1 MILQG
6 KRVLI
11 AGMSDRR
18 SIGYSIAQ
26 EAQRQ
31 GAEILLT
38 SFGRMMTITQ
48 MTAKKLDPVPEILEM
63 DVTKP
68 ADIANALKET
78 SKRWDRLD
86 GLVHSVA
93 YAPPDALGGNFLH
106 TPWESVATALQ
117 VSAFSFKELA
127 SGFLPLMKEHGGS
140 MVTLDFDN
148 STQAWPKYD
157 WMGVS
162 RAALESVT
170 RYLARDLGRYKIRV
184 NAVCAGPLAT
194 LAASG
199 IPGFKDFEEV
209 WGLRAPLGWN
219 LQDRTP
225 VGRAVVAL
233 LSDYLNM
240 TTGELLHVDGG
251 YHAMGADIPPADY
264 ELASPHPLGPPC
276 RRRGRWSQRRRGST
290 SAHSRCGCL
299 SATTSSGMLVTS
311 PQPPVRICLHP
322 ELRSQGGTVIAG
334 VPGDLC
340 GRRSRQKRPGGV
352 WPGRFH

>member
-1 MILQG
+1 VILKG
-6 KRVLI
+6 KRILI

-18 SIGYSIAQ
+18 SIGYAIAV

-31 GAEILLT
+31 GADLLLT

-48 MTAKKLDPVPEILEM
+48 MTAKKLNPVPDILEM

-68 ADIANALKET
+68 ADIEAAVKET
-78 SKRWDRLD
+78 SKRWDRID

-93 YAPPDALGGNFLH
+93 FAPADALGGKFL
-106 TPWESVATALQ
+106 TAPWESVATALQ

-140 MVTLDFDN
+140 LVTLDFDN

-162 RAALESVT
+162 KAALESVT
-170 RYLARDLGRYKIRV
+170 RYLARDLGPYKIRV

-199 IPGFKDFEEV
+199 IPGFKDFEDV
-209 WGLRAPLGWN
+209 WGTRAPLGWS
-219 LQDRTP
+219 LQDKTP
-225 VGRAVVAL
+225 VGRAVCAL
-233 LSDYLNM
+233 LSDFLDM

-251 YHAMGADIPPADY
+251 YHAMGAELPP
-264 ELASPHPLGPPC
+264 S
-276 RRRGRWSQRRRGST
+276 
-290 SAHSRCGCL
+290 
-299 SATTSSGMLVTS
+299 
-311 PQPPVRICLHP
+311 
-322 ELRSQGGTVIAG
+322 
-334 VPGDLC
+334 
-340 GRRSRQKRPGGV
+340 
-352 WPGRFH
+352 

>member
-1 MILQG
+1 MILKG

-18 SIGYSIAQ
+18 SIGYAIAV
-26 EAQRQ
+26 EAQKE
-31 GAEILLT
+31 GAELLLT
-38 SFGRMMTITQ
+38 SFGRMMSITQ
-48 MTAKKLDPVPEILEM
+48 MTAKKLNPVPEILEM

-68 ADIANALKET
+68 SDIAAAVEET
-78 SKRWDRLD
+78 GKRWDRLD
-86 GLVHSVA
+86 GVVHSVA
-93 YAPPDALGGNFLH
+93 YAPPDALGGKFLT

-127 SGFLPLMKEHGGS
+127 VGFLPLMREHGGS

-162 RAALESVT
+162 KAALESVT

-184 NAVCAGPLAT
+184 NAICAGPLAT

-209 WGLRAPLGWN
+209 WEQRAPLGWN

-225 VGRAVVAL
+225 VGRAACAL
-233 LSDYLNM
+233 LSEYMDM
-240 TTGELLHVDGG
+240 TTGELVHVDGG
-251 YHAMGADIPPADY
+251 YHAMGAELPPAD
-264 ELASPHPLGPPC
+264 
-276 RRRGRWSQRRRGST
+276 
-290 SAHSRCGCL
+290 
-299 SATTSSGMLVTS
+299 
-311 PQPPVRICLHP
+311 
-322 ELRSQGGTVIAG
+322 
-334 VPGDLC
+334 
-340 GRRSRQKRPGGV
+340 
-352 WPGRFH
+352 

>member
-1 MILQG
+1 MILKG

-18 SIGYSIAQ
+18 SIGFSIAQ
-26 EAQRQ
+26 EAQRS
-31 GAEILLT
+31 GAEVLLT

-68 ADIANALKET
+68 SDIASALKET
-78 SKRWDRLD
+78 SKRWDRID

-93 YAPPDALGGNFLH
+93 FAPADALGGQFLQ
-106 TPWESVATALQ
+106 TRWESVATALQ

-127 SGFLPLMKEHGGS
+127 RGFLPLMQGHGGS
-140 MVTLDFDN
+140 LVTLDFDN
-148 STQAWPKYD
+148 SNQAWPKYD

-162 RAALESVT
+162 KAALESVT

-209 WGLRAPLGWN
+209 WEKRAPLGWS
-219 LQDRTP
+219 LQDKSP
-225 VGRAVVAL
+225 VGRAGCAL
-233 LSDYLNM
+233 LSHYLDM
-240 TTGELLHVDGG
+240 TTAH
-251 YHAMGADIPPADY
+251 PPHSAPY
-264 ELASPHPLGPPC
+264 YPPLG
-276 RRRGRWSQRRRGST
+276 
-290 SAHSRCGCL
+290 
-299 SATTSSGMLVTS
+299 TT
-311 PQPPVRICLHP
+311 Q
-322 ELRSQGGTVIAG
+322 
-334 VPGDLC
+334 
-340 GRRSRQKRPGGV
+340 
-352 WPGRFH
+352 

>member
-1 MILQG
+1 MILKG

-18 SIGYSIAQ
+18 SIGFAIAQ
-26 EAQRQ
+26 EAQKE
-31 GAEILLT
+31 GADILLT
-38 SFGRMMTITQ
+38 SFGRMMSITQ

-63 DVTKP
+63 DVSKP
-68 ADIANALKET
+68 SDIADAVRQTEE
-78 SKRWDRLD
+78 RWDRVD

-93 YAPPDALGGNFLH
+93 FAPQDALGGNFLK

-117 VSAFSFKELA
+117 VSAFSFKEMA
-127 SGFLPLMKEHGGS
+127 RAFLPLMKDKGGS
-140 MVTLDFDN
+140 MVTIDFDN
-148 STQAWPKYD
+148 STAAWPKYD

-162 RAALESVT
+162 KAALESVT

-209 WGLRAPLGWN
+209 WERRAPLGWS

-225 VGRAVVAL
+225 VGRAVAAL
-233 LSDYLNM
+233 LSDYLDL

-251 YHAMGADIPPADY
+251 YHAMGTELPPAD
-264 ELASPHPLGPPC
+264 
-276 RRRGRWSQRRRGST
+276 
-290 SAHSRCGCL
+290 
-299 SATTSSGMLVTS
+299 
-311 PQPPVRICLHP
+311 
-322 ELRSQGGTVIAG
+322 
-334 VPGDLC
+334 
-340 GRRSRQKRPGGV
+340 
-352 WPGRFH
+352 